1 MGQVVKKNA
10 DFLRLVLSTPSRVQR
25 SSLLKTVTP
34 DQLLALGTIA
44 TNLLQG
50 SIPFTPNY
58 KRKLKR
64 HRVAIRIIANKKV
77 SVKKRKQALQPK
89 VVLLLLQ
96 AVDPILRTVLK

>member
-1 MGQVVKKNA
+1 MAQVMKKSA
-10 DFLRLVLSTPSRVQR
+10 DFLRLLLSTPSRIQR
-25 SSLLKTVTP
+25 SVLLKSVTP

-50 SIPFTPNY
+50 SIPFTPSY
-58 KRKLKR
+58 KKKLKR
-64 HRVAIRIIANKKV
+64 HRVAIRIIADKKV

-96 AVDPILRTVLK
+96 AVAPVLHTVLK